1 MVANPQTII
10 TVTERSMQ
18 ENEHSTTYPDAFSA
32 MKNAATVAAA
42 LDEFQSHY
50 PIDFVTFHLA
60 RTIVDNVDAPFV
72 RTTYPDSWVSRYLL
86 NDYINVDPIIREGFS
101 RQLPFDWREI
111 DITETAQE
119 FMVDA
124 ELHGIGTNG
133 VSVPIVDK
141 SRRSLLSINSQKS
154 DEEWT
159 LIERQFLPEWL
170 ELGFLLHRKAVFEL
184 HGENDPVPA
193 LGSREIE
200 CLHWASRGKDSK
212 DIGKI
217 LGLSEH
223 TTRGYLKSAR
233 YKLGCPT
240 LSAAIAHAVHLNLIT
255 PHVGTPS

>member
-1 MVANPQTII
+1 
-10 TVTERSMQ
+10 MQ
-18 ENEHSTTYPDAFSA
+18 ENEHSPTYPKAFSA
-32 MKNAATVAAA
+32 MKNASTVATA
-42 LDEFQSHY
+42 LDEFQLHY
-50 PIDFVTFHLA
+50 PVDFVTFHLA
-60 RTIVDNVDAPFV
+60 RTIVDSVDAPFV

-111 DITETAQE
+111 DIPANAHQ
-119 FMVDA
+119 FMMEA
-124 ELHGIGTNG
+124 ELHGVGNNG
-133 VSVPIVDK
+133 VSIPIVDK
-141 SRRSLLSINSQKS
+141 SRRSLLSINSQRS

-159 LIERQFLPEWL
+159 PIERQFLPEWL

-184 HGENDPVPA
+184 HGENDPVPS
-193 LGSREIE
+193 LGTREIE

-223 TTRGYLKSAR
+223 TARGYLKSAR

-255 PHVGTPS
+255 PHVSNPN

>member
-1 MVANPQTII
+1 
-10 TVTERSMQ
+10 MQ
-18 ENEHSTTYPDAFSA
+18 ENQYSLSYLKASNA
-32 MKNAATVAAA
+32 VKNATTVAVA
-42 LDEFQSHY
+42 LDEFQQHY
-50 PIDFVTFHLA
+50 PVDFVTFHLA
-60 RTIVDNVDAPFV
+60 RTIVDSVDAPFV

-111 DITETAQE
+111 DIPDSAHQ

-124 ELHGIGTNG
+124 EMHGIGGNG
-133 VSVPIVDK
+133 VSIPIVDK
-141 SRRSLLSINSQKS
+141 SRRSLLSINSQMS

-159 LIERQFLPEWL
+159 AIERQFLPEWT

-193 LGSREIE
+193 LGTREVE
-200 CLHWASRGKDSK
+200 CLHWASRGKDSR
-212 DIGKI
+212 DIAEI

-223 TTRGYLKSAR
+223 TARGYLKSAR

-255 PHVGTPS
+255 PHMSNPN

>member
-1 MVANPQTII
+1 
-10 TVTERSMQ
+10 MQ
-18 ENEHSTTYPDAFSA
+18 ENQYSPSYLKASSA
-32 MKNAATVAAA
+32 VKNATTVAVA
-42 LDEFQSHY
+42 LDEFQQHY
-50 PIDFVTFHLA
+50 PVDFVTFHLA
-60 RTIVDNVDAPFV
+60 RTIVDSVDAPFV

-86 NDYINVDPIIREGFS
+86 NDYINVDPIVREGFS

-111 DITETAQE
+111 DIPDSAHQ

-124 ELHGIGTNG
+124 EMHGIGGNG
-133 VSVPIVDK
+133 VSIPIVDK
-141 SRRSLLSINSQKS
+141 SRRSLLSINSQMS

-159 LIERQFLPEWL
+159 AIERQFLPEWT

-193 LGSREIE
+193 LGTREVE

-212 DIGKI
+212 DIAEI

-223 TTRGYLKSAR
+223 TARGYLKSAR

-255 PHVGTPS
+255 PHVSNPN